1 MRMVMMSVIL
11 PGQTELLTCDL
22 IEWVAKDFSIN
33 PLPCQFLHN
42 RDKSNSFIFQMF
54 HSPEK
59 IIMNNIDKNTLKIV
73 VEKVFKNK
81 KLQIPLVQMLISF
94 KKLQFHL
101 FVQANFKQKS
111 QLQIVPMLKCDKI
124 TIFGRSYHQQ
134 QIAKLYLFSIADRS
148 AIFICS
154 LDV

>member
-1 MRMVMMSVIL
+1 
-11 PGQTELLTCDL
+11 
-22 IEWVAKDFSIN
+22 
-33 PLPCQFLHN
+33 
-42 RDKSNSFIFQMF
+42 MF

-111 QLQIVPMLKCDKI
+111 QLQIVPLMSFDKI
-124 TIFGRSYHQQ
+124 TIFARAYHQ
-134 QIAKLYLFSIADRS
+134 
-148 AIFICS
+148 
-154 LDV
+154 